1 MDNGDRSSNCRSSI
15 IIHFF
20 HHYASCCPSSNMT
33 FWTCAVHDFPS
44 QKKRHDQ
51 CGYFPAMWMITSGQV
66 SLSSS
71 HLWTFNPSVTSVT
84 WCSVVKSRELFCWL
98 SLRFKLPYHCEQSIS
113 IMSRSP
119 GKKKH
124 EKTRP
129 ATTTLEYFGYVS
141 ETQPTGPETS
151 LSPGHRP
158 VGFPPM
164 ATSKKAFL
172 VTLGVTLA

>member
-1 MDNGDRSSNCRSSI
+1 MLPVIKHGFLDMCRPWFSQ
-15 IIHFF
+15 
-20 HHYASCCPSSNMT
+20 PKKT
-33 FWTCAVHDFPS
+33 PWPVWVFPS
-44 QKKRHDQ
+44 HVDDYQRASVTK
-51 CGYFPAMWMITSGQV
+51 FFTS
-66 SLSSS
+66 LNF
-71 HLWTFNPSVTSVT
+71 WTFNPSVTSVT

-119 GKKKH
+119 GKKKKH

>member
-1 MDNGDRSSNCRSSI
+1 MFGSQVKGTFLLTVTKVQASI
-15 IIHFF
+15 
-20 HHYASCCPSSNMT
+20 S
-33 FWTCAVHDFPS
+33 
-44 QKKRHDQ
+44 
-51 CGYFPAMWMITSGQV
+51 
-66 SLSSS
+66 
-71 HLWTFNPSVTSVT
+71 LWTININHVQ
-84 WCSVVKSRELFCWL
+84 E
-98 SLRFKLPYHCEQSIS
+98 
-113 IMSRSP
+113 
-119 GKKKH
+119 KKKH

-129 ATTTLEYFGYVS
+129 ATATLEYFGYVS